1 MTQSS
6 DIRETAIYVVIA
18 IVTYLVLQAA
28 TIVAHEFV
36 HSTAAWLLGYTPS
49 AFSVVWGNPITMRGW
64 DEGVPYDKL
73 FPSTGN
79 PAQALIGGAPLVFH
93 AIVVSVGLFLLQR
106 PWMTNRKWLFHILY
120 WFVVISLM
128 ELISYIVIRPFAP
141 GGDTFHVNHGLAL
154 SPWILF
160 VAGTMLII
168 VALYILFSK
177 VLPILCEFVAP
188 GNRLAHWA
196 IVLMTAFILFL
207 WGSGMRA
214 MSMYPD
220 PQWMFGLIGLAAFV
234 FVLFTGNRYR
244 YAGRYGRL

>member
-79 PAQALIGGAPLVFH
+79 PAQALIRGAPLVFH

-106 PWMTNRKWLFHILY
+106 PWMTKQEMVVSHSLLVRRDQFDGTDLLY
-120 WFVVISLM
+120 
-128 ELISYIVIRPFAP
+128 
-141 GGDTFHVNHGLAL
+141 
-154 SPWILF
+154 
-160 VAGTMLII
+160 
-168 VALYILFSK
+168 
-177 VLPILCEFVAP
+177 C
-188 GNRLAHWA
+188 
-196 IVLMTAFILFL
+196 
-207 WGSGMRA
+207 
-214 MSMYPD
+214 D
-220 PQWMFGLIGLAAFV
+220 PAV
-234 FVLFTGNRYR
+234 R
-244 YAGRYGRL
+244 AGR